1 MKRQYIN
8 PCIAAVDILSAT
20 ILQTSHVD
28 VYSNVEGDQSVA
40 ESRQFD
46 FLMPEQEETT
56 PTTPPEEEWDDWEE
70 ESI

>member
-20 ILQTSHVD
+20 ILQTSHVN
-28 VYSNVEGDQSVA
+28 VYPTIEGDQSTA